1 MEKSALPVSVRQMR
15 QFLFCKTVL
24 KKENA
29 NVEFF
34 STKFSTPLFCLTLWK
49 TAGIL
54 LLFVFLNVSDEIFHI
69 LGEIRL
75 FRLLAL
81 DFADGC
87 HYRGV
92 VAGEDRADLL
102 IGLF

>member
-1 MEKSALPVSVRQMR
+1 MRSLSFPSPPIQSINEYNIFLAVDVVEVVETVEKSALSVSVRQMR

-24 KKENA
+24 KTENA

-54 LLFVFLNVSDEIFHI
+54 
-69 LGEIRL
+69 
-75 FRLLAL
+75 
-81 DFADGC
+81 
-87 HYRGV
+87 
-92 VAGEDRADLL
+92 
-102 IGLF
+102 